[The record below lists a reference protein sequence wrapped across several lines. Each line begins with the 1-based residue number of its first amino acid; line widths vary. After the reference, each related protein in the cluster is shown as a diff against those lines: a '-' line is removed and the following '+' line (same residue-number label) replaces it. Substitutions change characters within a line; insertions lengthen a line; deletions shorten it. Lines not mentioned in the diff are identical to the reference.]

1 MITLYTSPKSGN
13 GYKVE
18 LFLNLLG
25 LEFERIYVKIDYA
38 NQSHK
43 TAEYLAINPRGQVPS
58 LVDNDLNLWESQS
71 ILVYLAK
78 QYADE
83 SWLPQDP
90 ADMAETIRWLSFSAA
105 EIDGLAAARR
115 IRLFGQDHDLVP
127 HQEKGIGGLKLMDAH
142 LANRSFLVGS
152 SPTVADI
159 ACYPYVAMAAEGEVD
174 LAPFKNVQAWVER
187 IQQMDR
193 YIPLP

>member
-1 MITLYTSPKSGN
+1 MMKLYTAPKSGN

-25 LEFERIYVKIDYA
+25 LEFERIYVKVDYA
-38 NQSHK
+38 NNGHK

-58 LVDNDLNLWESQS
+58 LVDGDLNVWESQS
-71 ILVYLAK
+71 ILVYVAR

-90 ADMAETIRWLSFSAA
+90 AGMAETIRWLSFSAA
-105 EIDGLAAARR
+105 EVDGLAAARR
-115 IRLFGQDHDLVP
+115 VRLFGWDEDLTP
-127 HQEKGIGGLKLMDAH
+127 YQQKGIGGLKLMDH
-142 LANRSFLVGS
+142 QLANHPFLAGGN
-152 SPTVADI
+152 PTVADM
-159 ACYPYVAMAAEGEVD
+159 ACYPYVAMAGEGEVD
-174 LAPFKNVQAWVER
+174 LAPFKNVQAWIKR
-187 IQQMDR
+187 IQGMDG